1 MRYIRGIWNPGQRF
15 KWKQIW
21 KRISCC
27 LRTFVWLLNA
37 FTLFNTQKPH
47 DFYQDKT
54 SKISF
59 RRKAMSLKCSALR
72 CNLNTAP
79 VSTCRKQSSRQTLNS
94 NGFHRN
100 EVWER
105 RHVNIA
111 RITSHRFCLPKQCSD
126 MMDVLPTPSVI
137 LVATFKDHVLNL
149 KCRNSYIVGT
159 NK

>member
-1 MRYIRGIWNPGQRF
+1 MRYIREIQNPDQRF

-21 KRISCC
+21 ERISCC
-27 LRTFVWLLNA
+27 LRTSVWFFNA
-37 FTLFNTQKPH
+37 FTLFSTQKNPWTC
-47 DFYQDKT
+47 QDKT

-59 RRKAMSLKCSALR
+59 CRKATCLRYLALW

-79 VSTCRKQSSRQTLNS
+79 ISTCTKQSSRQTLKS

-111 RITSHRFCLPKQCSD
+111 GITSHRFCLPKQCSD
-126 MMDVLPTPSVI
+126 MMDVLLTPSVI
-137 LVATFKDHVLNL
+137 LVATFKDHVLNP